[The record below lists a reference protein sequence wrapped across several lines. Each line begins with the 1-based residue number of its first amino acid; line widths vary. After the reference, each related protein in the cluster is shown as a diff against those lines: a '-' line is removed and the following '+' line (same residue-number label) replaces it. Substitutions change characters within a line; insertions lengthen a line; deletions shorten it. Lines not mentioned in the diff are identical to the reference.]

1 MQAPVLSAMTRLFTW
16 PIVAE
21 PKRRGRKATG
31 RTGIRTPVEL
41 RPEDH
46 ARWKASG
53 RPLNE
58 LVRIGLDAL
67 NITP

>member
-1 MQAPVLSAMTRLFTW
+1 MQPS
-16 PIVAE
+16 E

-58 LVRIGLDAL
+58 LVRIGLDTL
-67 NITP
+67 NITA